1 MTNYQ
6 SKLNAMMEFV
16 STSFD
21 SPEDVTTFLEIS
33 IEDLINLFP
42 DRLVRMH
49 SRVFVPDVDE
59 QEELND
65 LEEEE
70 AWDGFSTPE
79 EYGTSENIW
88 DETEEDFE

>member
-33 IEDLINLFP
+33 IEDLVNLFP

-65 LEEEE
+65 IEEEE
-70 AWDGFSTPE
+70 AWNGFSNPE
-79 EYGTSENIW
+79 ESGTSEDIW
-88 DETEEDFE
+88 DEAQEDFE

>member
-21 SPEDVTTFLEIS
+21 SPEDVTSFLEIS